1 MKKVLNILAIIILVA
16 TVGLYFVMTQ
26 TSILEDKFNLHLDKT
41 KVVVST
47 KVIEAGDLITSD
59 SITEVMIDTEFILK
73 NPIDEKDSNFV
84 KANADDVLS
93 VGYVASQKIY
103 PGEQIIATKIKTQ
116 VEAENPKQ
124 MMYAITVDYLSTVGS
139 SLYAGDTPILWH
151 SWSEKNGQDEV
162 KFTEKVFGV
171 PVEILSLK
179 DGNGEVINVN
189 RNEPAMIPSI
199 AIIRVDENDVI
210 ALETALSNQGNK
222 FFFVKPIPENN

>member
-1 MKKVLNILAIIILVA
+1 MKKVMNILAIMVLVA

-47 KVIEAGDLITSD
+47 RVIEAGDLITSD
-59 SITEVMIDTEFILK
+59 SITEVMIDTEFVLK

-84 KANADDVLS
+84 KASADDLLS

-103 PGEQIIATKIKTQ
+103 PGEQIITTKIKTQ

-151 SWSEKNGQDEV
+151 SWSEKNGQDET

-189 RNEPAMIPSI
+189 RNEPALIPSI

-210 ALETALSNQGNK
+210 TLETALSNQGNK